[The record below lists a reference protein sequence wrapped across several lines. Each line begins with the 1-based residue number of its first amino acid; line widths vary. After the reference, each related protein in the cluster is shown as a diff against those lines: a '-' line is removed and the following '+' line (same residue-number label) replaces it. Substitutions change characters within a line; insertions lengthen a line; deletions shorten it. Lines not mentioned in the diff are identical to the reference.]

1 MRNFILKFNELK
13 QYQTLAEISENISI
27 FAYEKSSY
35 FLLAFL
41 LFMPVGVMT
50 LSPFIENNLNM
61 LMYVWGLFVGDV
73 GIVIL
78 IWMEWFILKKS
89 YVKKRYDYLFFSG
102 MVIWLSLSTFVHRHE
117 TIVWLGDRY
126 RHEGFFMFLAYS
138 GICFISTILLQ
149 EKYRRQLLYLFITVS
164 FIMSTLTI
172 LDYNGVKIPL
182 FSEKRSGYSAIFHQ
196 FNHFGYFLLMSG
208 MCAAGLFII
217 EKKSKLKIYAIIVFF
232 VIVSTLIINDTFGC
246 YLGVL
251 FGLLFLPFGF
261 SLVNKKFKLKY
272 VMPLVLFGLITVAM
286 NQITG
291 TVGNNMSILSK
302 DINKIVIQD
311 ETSGSAGTGR
321 WVLWINAVKFI
332 KDKPLFGHG
341 LDNLGELYDLL
352 GVGTD
357 RPHNE
362 YLQYAAHLGVP
373 ALIFYLCGIGSIFMK
388 AYKNRMNLT
397 DTTLVALGVVAAY
410 LVSACFGNT
419 MYYTT
424 PYFMML
430 LGMATNSGK
439 SNSLEEE
446 LAN

>member
-13 QYQTLAEISENISI
+13 QCQTLAEISDSISI
-27 FAYEKSSY
+27 LAYEKSSY
-35 FLLAFL
+35 FLLVFL
-41 LFMPVGVMT
+41 LLMPVGVMT
-50 LSPFIENNLNM
+50 LSPFTEDNLNM
-61 LMYVWGLFVGDV
+61 FMYVWSLLVGDI
-73 GIVIL
+73 GIIL
-78 IWMEWFILKKS
+78 VIWMGCFILKKA
-89 YVKKRYDYLFFSG
+89 YVKKRYDYLFFSS
-102 MVIWLSLSTFVHRHE
+102 MFIWLLLSTLVHRHE

-138 GICFISTILLQ
+138 GIFYVSTILFN
-149 EKYRRQLLYLFITVS
+149 ETYRRKLLYLFITGS
-164 FIMSTLTI
+164 FMMCILTI
-172 LDYNGVKIPL
+172 LEYNGLKIPF
-182 FSEKRSGYSAIFHQ
+182 FSENKSGYAAIFHQ

-261 SLVNKKFKLKY
+261 ILVNKKIKLKH

-321 WVLWINAVKFI
+321 WVLWISAMKFI

-341 LDNLGELYDLL
+341 LDNLGELYDPL

-362 YLQYAAHLGVP
+362 YLQYAAHLGIP
-373 ALIFYLCGIGSIFMK
+373 ALLFYLCGIGSVFIK
-388 AYKNRMNLT
+388 AYKNRTNLT
-397 DTTLVALGVVAAY
+397 DTTLVTLGVVAAY

-430 LGMATNSGK
+430 LGMATKSGK
-439 SNSLEEE
+439 SSSLEEE
-446 LAN
+446 LVN

>member
-1 MRNFILKFNELK
+1 MRNFVLKFNELK
-13 QYQTLAEISENISI
+13 KCQTLAEIRESISI
-27 FAYEKSSY
+27 LVYEKLSY
-35 FLLAFL
+35 FLLMFL
-41 LFMPVGVMT
+41 LFMPVGIMT
-50 LSPFIENNLNM
+50 LSPFTESNLNM
-61 LMYVWGLFVGDV
+61 LMYIWGLLVGDV

-78 IWMEWFILKKS
+78 IWIGCFILKKS
-89 YVKKRYDYLFFSG
+89 YVKKRYDYLFLSG
-102 MVIWLSLSTFVHRHE
+102 MVIWLLLSTLVHYNE
-117 TIVWLGDRY
+117 TVVWLGDRY

-138 GICFISTILLQ
+138 GIFFISTMIFN
-149 EKYRRQLLYLFITVS
+149 EKYRRQLLYSFITVS
-164 FIMSTLTI
+164 LIMCVLTI
-172 LDYNGVKIPL
+172 LEYNGLKIPF
-182 FSEKRSGYSAIFHQ
+182 FSEDKSGYAAIFHQ
-196 FNHFGYFLLMSG
+196 FNHFGYYLLMSG
-208 MCAAGLFII
+208 MCAAGLFIV
-217 EKKSKLKIYAIIVFF
+217 ERNSKLKIYTIIVFS
-232 VIVSTLIINDTFGC
+232 VIIITLIINDTFGC

-251 FGLLFLPFGF
+251 FGLFFLPFGF
-261 SLVNKKFKLKY
+261 SLLNKKFKLKY
-272 VMPLVLFGLITVAM
+272 VMPLVLFGLITIAI

-291 TVGNNMSILSK
+291 TVDSNISTLSK

-321 WVLWINAVKFI
+321 WVLWVNAMKFI
-332 KDKPLFGHG
+332 KEKPLFGHG
-341 LDNLGELYDLL
+341 LDNLGELYHLL

-430 LGMATNSGK
+430 LGMATK
-439 SNSLEEE
+439 SRKCNSLEEE
-446 LAN
+446 LAG